1 MSATNSTQNY
11 HLPLFIGTD
20 VPSWLV
26 DWNNAMSALD
36 VAIANALTVAQQGEA
51 DVTALEGTVN
61 TLRQTVEGI
70 SDIVTEHGTNI
81 GTLETNV
88 EGLTTLVTQLNNL
101 VVQLQTQ
108 VADAVAK
115 VGTRYNGN
123 IGIGE
128 TTVTISAPE
137 LTATSLVDVYFKDEP
152 LLVPTNVV
160 TDVQNKLVRVS
171 VAQRET
177 TLAVSVVV
185 RN

>member
-51 DVTALEGTVN
+51 DVTALEGTVT
-61 TLRQTVEGI
+61 TLTQTVEGI
-70 SDIVTEHGTNI
+70 NEIVTQHGTNI

-108 VADAVAK
+108 VTEAVAK
-115 VGTRYNGN
+115 VGTRHNGN
-123 IGIGE
+123 IGVGE

-137 LTATSLVDVYFKDEP
+137 LTATSMVDVYFKDEP
-152 LLVPTNVV
+152 LLVPTNIV
-160 TDVQNKLVRVS
+160 TDLDAKLVRVF
-171 VAQRET
+171 VPQRET
-177 TLAVSVVV
+177 TLAVSVIV
-185 RN
+185 RD